1 MQLKLKKIS
10 LKYKVTFFFLLIVF
24 LSAIGVRLILAK
36 AQTTELLAQAE
47 ALSAGIDNIFLFSK
61 EAQGIWLENP
71 SKTRVITLSQ
81 NEKDNLKLYR
91 IHDPE
96 FSKIIASFFYKN
108 SEIIINF
115 GDEAARE
122 FSALEPSW
130 TIEDNTLSYKR
141 PIVTNKSC
149 VACHNKMGASG
160 FLKEGEISGSLTI
173 RVIGQNFEEIFLDF
187 VTPWNIIAFIISIIS
202 MYGLVRFEIL
212 NPLNFL
218 AEKVKEMSLGNL
230 DVDLV
235 VGDMEEKDVGDEIVK
250 VTIAIERL
258 RKSQK
263 TMEKMMEDDSFDL

>member
-130 TIEDNTLSYKR
+130 TIENNTLSYKR

-230 DVDLV
+230 DVDLG

>member
-230 DVDLV
+230 DVDLG